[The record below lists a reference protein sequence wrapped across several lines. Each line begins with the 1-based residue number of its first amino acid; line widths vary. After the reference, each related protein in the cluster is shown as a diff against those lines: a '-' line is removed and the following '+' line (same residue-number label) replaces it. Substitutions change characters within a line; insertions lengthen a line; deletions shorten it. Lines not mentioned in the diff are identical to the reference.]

1 MAKQY
6 YIKRDPSASG
16 ADIEW
21 IAINLSLPP
30 LERGGTLST
39 WTDS

>member
-6 YIKRDPSASG
+6 SIKKVLSTSG

-21 IAINLSLPP
+21 IAIN
-30 LERGGTLST
+30 GK
-39 WTDS
+39 DFY